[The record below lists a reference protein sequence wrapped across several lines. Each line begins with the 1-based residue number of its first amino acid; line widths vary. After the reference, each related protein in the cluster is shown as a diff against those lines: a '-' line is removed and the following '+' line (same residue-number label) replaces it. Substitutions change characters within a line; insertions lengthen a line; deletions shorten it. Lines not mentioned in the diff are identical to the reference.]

1 MHRTY
6 DRDRDFDHVGHFLD
20 RHHQPWN
27 ADGNWL
33 QPAWEYMHHHP
44 ALDPAIFD
52 SCAVWES
59 AGEIVGVA
67 HAEWNFGEAF
77 FQVRPDMPELRL
89 EMLDHAEAALRGTD
103 SQGRPFLHAFALN
116 TDAMLQ
122 AELSARGYAREPDED
137 RPLTGMEISP
147 DLEVSV
153 PHGYRVQSLAD
164 ENDLAKIDRCLW
176 RGFNH
181 EGEPQ
186 GDLEDRRIM
195 QSGPGFRHDLTIVVV
210 ADSGDYVAF
219 SGSWHDKP
227 NLFSYIEPV
236 ATDPDHR
243 RLGLGKAAVCEGL
256 RRCAAEG
263 ATIGYVGSNQ
273 AFYAA
278 IGFRPVNVAEC
289 WVRRW

>member
-6 DRDRDFDHVGHFLD
+6 DRDRDFERVGAFLD

-33 QPAWEYMHHHP
+33 QPAWEYMHFHP
-44 ALDPAIFD
+44 ALDTAIFD
-52 SCAVWES
+52 ACAVWES
-59 AGEIVGVA
+59 AGEIVGVV

-77 FQVRPDMPELRL
+77 FQVRPDLPELRI
-89 EMLDHAEAALRGTD
+89 EMLDHAERALRGTGAA
-103 SQGRPFLHAFALN
+103 GRPYLHAYALN
-116 TDAMLQ
+116 TDHALQ
-122 AELSARGYAREPDED
+122 AELARRGYERHPDED
-137 RPLTGMEISP
+137 RPLTGMTIAA
-147 DLEVSV
+147 DLPVTV
-153 PHGYRVQSLAD
+153 PPGYRVQSLAD

-181 EGEPQ
+181 EGEPD
-186 GDLEDRRIM
+186 GDLTGRKIM

-210 ADSGDYVAF
+210 AGSGEYVAF
-219 SGSWHDKP
+219 SGSWHDEA
-227 NLFSYIEPV
+227 NHFSYIEPV

-243 RLGLGKAAVCEGL
+243 RLGLGRAAVCEGL
-256 RRCAAEG
+256 RRCASEG

-273 AFYAA
+273 PFYGAL
-278 IGFRPVNVAEC
+278 GFRPVNVEQC